1 MSKQESNLDNNPNLK
16 SQQNLNTPLL
26 ATLNYQIRIKT
37 SITTANDQNLS
48 NMILETQNTSKQQQ
62 QYQPNT
68 RNHIS
73 NIITVQ
79 KQIHI

>member
-16 SQQNLNTPLL
+16 SQQNPNTPLL
-26 ATLNYQIRIKT
+26 ATLNYQIQIKT
-37 SITTANDQNLS
+37 SITTTNDQNLS

-62 QYQPNT
+62 YQPNT
-68 RNHIS
+68 RNHRS

-79 KQIHI
+79 KHIHI